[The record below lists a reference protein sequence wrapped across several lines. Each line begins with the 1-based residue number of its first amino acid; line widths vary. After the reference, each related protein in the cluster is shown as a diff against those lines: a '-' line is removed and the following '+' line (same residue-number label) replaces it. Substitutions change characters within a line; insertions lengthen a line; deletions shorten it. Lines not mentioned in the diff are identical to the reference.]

1 MANEIE
7 TDIELLPLSDAGGDW
22 AQEFGDILAQPRLN
36 KVPSPAWLEQ
46 FKLRTQNGMEPILAK
61 LKPRIQRR
69 TQGPP
74 FEQVGAIEY
83 VKDGNRL
90 RYVTF
95 PPEAEKLHDA
105 VKRLVAGINQSARE
119 RNQATALAIE
129 GTQRAQ
135 AEQNAILR
143 DLAKKM
149 EGK

>member
-22 AQEFGDILAQPRLN
+22 AQEFGDIFAQPRLN

-46 FKLRTQNGMEPILAK
+46 LKLKTERGLEAILAK

-74 FEQVGAIEY
+74 FEEVGAIEY

-90 RYVTF
+90 RYVTSA
-95 PPEAEKLHDA
+95 AEGEQLHGA
-105 VKRLVAGINQSARE
+105 IKRLVAVVNQSAHE
-119 RNQATALAIE
+119 RNQATARAIE

-135 AEQNAILR
+135 AEQNAMLR